1 MDLLNDNLKSMA
13 QALACREIKK
23 KALELYTQQGLSVR
37 EILVQ
42 VEGKT
47 SQETVYRWI
56 REWKAEQQQNAQT
69 SKEVA

>member
-1 MDLLNDNLKSMA
+1 MNLLNDTPKSMA

-37 EILVQ
+37 EILVR
-42 VEGKT
+42 VENKT

>member
-1 MDLLNDNLKSMA
+1 MDLSNNNLKSMA

-23 KALELYTQQGLSVR
+23 KAIELHIQGLSVR

-56 REWKAEQQQNAQT
+56 REWKAEQKV
-69 SKEVA
+69 KEVA